1 MTAGNHDRAFGDHST
16 TNGNHSTTS
25 QGNMKKLTIN
35 TNNNQAAEAA
45 SEQQEDSSTS
55 ASHHA
60 ELSNGSLSPL
70 PTKLTVRIQSGKNSK
85 LSPLCSGRLWF
96 KGRNFGY
103 QLEPAYSMGQGSS
116 Y

>member
-1 MTAGNHDRAFGDHST
+1 
-16 TNGNHSTTS
+16 
-25 QGNMKKLTIN
+25 MKKLTIN
-35 TNNNQAAEAA
+35 TNNNHAAEAA
-45 SEQQEDSSTS
+45 PEQEDNSTS

-85 LSPLCSGRLWF
+85 LSPLCTGRLWF

-103 QLEPAYSMGQGSS
+103 QLEPAYSMGQGISHL
-116 Y
+116 

>member
-1 MTAGNHDRAFGDHST
+1 
-16 TNGNHSTTS
+16 
-25 QGNMKKLTIN
+25 MKKLTIN

-45 SEQQEDSSTS
+45 PEQEDSSTP

-70 PTKLTVRIQSGKNSK
+70 PTKLTVRIQSGRNTK

-96 KGRNFGY
+96 EGRNFGY

-116 Y
+116 H

>member
-1 MTAGNHDRAFGDHST
+1 MTAGNHNGAFGDHST
-16 TNGNHSTTS
+16 TNGTHSTSS

-35 TNNNQAAEAA
+35 TNNNHAAEAA
-45 SEQQEDSSTS
+45 PEQEDSSTS
-55 ASHHA
+55 ALHHA

-116 Y
+116 H

>member
-1 MTAGNHDRAFGDHST
+1 
-16 TNGNHSTTS
+16 
-25 QGNMKKLTIN
+25 MKKLTIN

-85 LSPLCSGRLWF
+85 LSPLCTGRLWF

-103 QLEPAYSMGQGSS
+103 QLEPAYSMGQGISHL
-116 Y
+116 

>member
-1 MTAGNHDRAFGDHST
+1 MTAGNHGGAFGDHST
-16 TNGNHSTTS
+16 TNGTYSTSS

-45 SEQQEDSSTS
+45 PEQEDNSTS

-70 PTKLTVRIQSGKNSK
+70 PTKLTVRI
-85 LSPLCSGRLWF
+85 
-96 KGRNFGY
+96 
-103 QLEPAYSMGQGSS
+103 
-116 Y
+116 